1 MTRTIL
7 AAIALAALSSMA
19 SAQTPPAAPSKAD
32 QLQEMLANSSGEL
45 EVTRILLA
53 RSQQEFAAERSM
65 SLRRASTIDAL
76 QHKLTDQDA
85 AIKDLTT
92 KLDEAKKT
100 TAPAEPAKP

>member
-7 AAIALAALSSMA
+7 AAVALAALSSMA
-19 SAQTPPAAPSKAD
+19 SAQTPPAPSKAD